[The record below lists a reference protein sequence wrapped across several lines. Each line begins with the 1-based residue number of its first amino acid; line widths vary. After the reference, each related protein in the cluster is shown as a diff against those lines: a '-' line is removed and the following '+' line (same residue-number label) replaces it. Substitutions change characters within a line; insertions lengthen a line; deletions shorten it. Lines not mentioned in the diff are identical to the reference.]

1 MLAGSFRLVTAR
13 LIPRRFRCKQAL
25 VLAVLILAGC
35 GGSSEP
41 KAPTAWQTVRGA
53 SFRFEVPHEWHVV
66 GSPMGANASGDG
78 DLVQV
83 ATFPLAKRYAP
94 ALFTRV
100 ESELAARMGAVAKK
114 TGGTVTGHR
123 IVTAGGGK
131 AHSYD
136 VRVGDRTDTYTFVL
150 RDKREYELLCS
161 ADAEVCSRLLTSFVA
176 G

>member
-13 LIPRRFRCKQAL
+13 LIPRQFRCKQAL
-25 VLAVLILAGC
+25 LLALLILAGC

-41 KAPTAWQTVRGA
+41 KATTAWQPVRGA
-53 SFRFEVPHEWHVV
+53 SFRFQVPEAWKVV
-66 GSPMGANASGDG
+66 ASPMGAKASSDG

-83 ATFPLAKRYAP
+83 ATFPLVKRYVP

-100 ESELAARMGAVAKK
+100 ESELAARMGAVAKQ
-114 TGGTVTGHR
+114 TGGTVTDHR
-123 IVTAGGGK
+123 VVTADGLK

-150 RDKREYELLCS
+150 RGKREYQLLCS
-161 ADAEVCSRLLTSFVA
+161 ADADVCARLLTSFA
-176 G
+176 AD